1 MAIVIR
7 GKTKCQF
14 CGKVIAEGQE
24 VVSFP
29 NFVTNQ
35 MDPLRV
41 FSDGAFHAEC
51 FYSHPLA
58 QKAQGRYDEVLTRNG
73 PGNRV
78 CVVCEKEIK
87 DPDEYF
93 TLGHLTEDEGAQVYP
108 YNYVQAHSSCL
119 PNWREVAYV
128 TKLVQD
134 LKDSGTWQG
143 NALGILL
150 AELKEAMNRGAIA

>member
-7 GKTKCQF
+7 GETKCQF
-14 CGKVIAEGQE
+14 CGKVIVEGQE
-24 VVSFP
+24 AVSFP
-29 NFVTNQ
+29 NFVANQ
-35 MDPLRV
+35 MDPLSV

-51 FYSHPLA
+51 FHSHPLA
-58 QKAQGRYDEVLTRNG
+58 QKAQGRYEEVLVRNG

-78 CVVCEKEIK
+78 CVVCEKEII

-93 TLGHLTEDEGAQVYP
+93 TFGHLIEDESGPVYR

-119 PNWREVAYV
+119 PKWRELAYA
-128 TKLVQD
+128 TTLIQD

-143 NALGILL
+143 KALGILL
-150 AELKEAMNRGAIA
+150 AELREAMHRGAIP